1 VDPKSYLA
9 STSWADI
16 EKINAALCVA
26 GGYEPAARAEG
37 YDTARLLW
45 EKNYKQPLTFMQAAD
60 LCLEC
65 HRLAPF
71 QYFNGNTFASCARVA
86 LASAIEKLG
95 YEAQTVSRAAL
106 GHYIA
111 GTIERPDFIAIV
123 PFVLGE

>member
-1 VDPKSYLA
+1 MDPKPYLA

-16 EKINAALCVA
+16 EKINAALSVA
-26 GGYEPAARAEG
+26 GGYEPSHGEG
-37 YDTARLLW
+37 YETARLLW
-45 EKNYKQPLTFMQAAD
+45 EKTHLQPLTFLQAAD

-71 QYFNGNTFASCARVA
+71 EYFNGNTFASCARVSLSPA
-86 LASAIEKLG
+86 LDKLG

>member
-1 VDPKSYLA
+1 MDPKPYLA
-9 STSWADI
+9 SIAWADI
-16 EKINAALCVA
+16 EKINAALCTA
-26 GGYEPAARAEG
+26 GGYEPGARAEG
-37 YDTARLLW
+37 YEAARVLW
-45 EKNYKQPLTFMQAAD
+45 GKSYQQPLTFLQAAD

-71 QYFNGNTFASCARVA
+71 QYFNGNTFASCARVSLSPA
-86 LASAIEKLG
+86 LEKLG

-111 GTIERPDFIAIV
+111 GTIERPDFVAIV